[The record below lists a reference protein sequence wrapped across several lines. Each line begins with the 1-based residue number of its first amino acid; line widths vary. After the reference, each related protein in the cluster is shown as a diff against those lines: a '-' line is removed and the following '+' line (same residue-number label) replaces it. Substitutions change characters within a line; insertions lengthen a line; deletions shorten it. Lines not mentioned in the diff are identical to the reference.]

1 MRIGDDLQQ
10 RTLDI
15 DHILD
20 AVARMTHAERL
31 EDKTAL
37 GQISVE
43 EDPFRVLIATI
54 LSARTKDETTL
65 AASDRLFAKYP
76 NVQSLARAKAD
87 SVRKMIKPVGFYKTK
102 APRIIQVAKLLIKM
116 HNGKVPES
124 LEELLELPGVG
135 RKTANCVL
143 VYGFRKPA
151 IPVDTHVHRIS
162 NRLGLCETKTP
173 EETEIE
179 LMRKVD
185 SKFWLDINELFVRFG
200 QEVCRPIGPKC
211 DICLLNKVC
220 KYAKE
225 IAKLRD

>member
-1 MRIGDDLQQ
+1 LEQSSLAINH
-10 RTLDI
+10 T
-15 DHILD
+15 LD
-20 AVARMTHAERL
+20 AVAKMTHSERL

-37 GQISVE
+37 GQISLE

-65 AASDRLFAKYP
+65 AASDRLFARYP
-76 NVQSLARAKAD
+76 NVKSLAKAKAV
-87 SVRKMIKPVGFYKTK
+87 SVRKLIKPVGFYKTK
-102 APRIIQVAKLLIKM
+102 APRIIQVAQLLIKM

-143 VYGFRKPA
+143 VYGFGKPA

-162 NRLGLCETKTP
+162 NRLGLCETRTP
-173 EETEIE
+173 EETEVE
-179 LMRKVD
+179 LMRKVN

-211 DICLLNKVC
+211 NVCLLNKEC
-220 KYAKE
+220 KYAMVNARQK
-225 IAKLRD
+225 I

>member
-1 MRIGDDLQQ
+1 LEQ
-10 RTLDI
+10 RLSDV

-20 AVARMTHAERL
+20 AVARMIHVERL

-37 GQISVE
+37 GQISLE

-65 AASDRLFAKYP
+65 AATDRLFAKYP
-76 NVQSLARAKAD
+76 NMESLAKAKAD
-87 SVRKMIKPVGFYKTK
+87 SVRKLIKPVGFYKTK
-102 APRIIQVAKLLIKM
+102 ASRIIEVAELLIRI
-116 HNGKVPES
+116 HHGKVPEL

-162 NRLGLCETKTP
+162 NRLGLAETKTP

-185 SKFWLDINELFVRFG
+185 SKLWLDINELFVRFG

-211 DICLLNKVC
+211 NICLLNEEC
-220 KYAKE
+220 KYANRE
-225 IAKLRD
+225 R